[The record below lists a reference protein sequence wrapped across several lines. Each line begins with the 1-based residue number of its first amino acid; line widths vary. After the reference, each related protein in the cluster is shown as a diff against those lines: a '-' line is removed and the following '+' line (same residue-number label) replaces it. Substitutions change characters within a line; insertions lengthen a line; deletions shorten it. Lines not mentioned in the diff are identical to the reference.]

1 MSELMAILSPAKS
14 MEMHGC
20 PGEITPSRPRL
31 QAQTRQLAGLLREH
45 SARKLQSLMSI
56 SPKLAEQN
64 VLRWQNFNMRSNP
77 RTPSAFFFRG
87 DVYQGFEAWTLD
99 RKALAW
105 AQDHVRI
112 LSGLFGLLRP
122 LDSIQPYRLEMST
135 PLKTTSGKDLYAF
148 WGNAITEVLRKDICS
163 RHVDTIVNLA
173 SDEYS
178 RVLDMDALDVAI
190 IQVRFLQVDKA
201 KAKFIALYAKQA
213 RGLMARWMAI
223 HKPKRASELAA
234 FDLGGYQL
242 DQNVSGNGEL
252 IFTRPKP
259 LPKRTR

>member
-1 MSELMAILSPAKS
+1 MSTLMAILSPAKS

-20 PGEITPSRPRL
+20 PGGLTPSRPRL
-31 QAQTRQLAGLLREH
+31 QAQTRQLAELLREH
-45 SARKLQSLMSI
+45 SARKLQALMSI

-64 VLRWQNFNMRSNP
+64 VLRWKNFNMRANP

-135 PLKTTSGKDLYAF
+135 PLKTPSGKDLYAF
-148 WGNAITEVLRKDICS
+148 WGNAITEVLRKDIRS
-163 RHVDTIVNLA
+163 QHADTIVNLA

-178 RVLDMDALDVAI
+178 RVLDMDALNVAI
-190 IQVRFLQVDKA
+190 VQVRFLQVDKA
-201 KAKFIALYAKQA
+201 KTKFISFYAKQA

-223 HKPKRASELAA
+223 HKPRRASDLTD

-242 DQNVSGNGEL
+242 DRNVSGHGEL

-259 LPKRTR
+259 SPRGTR

>member
-1 MSELMAILSPAKS
+1 MAILSPAKS
-14 MEMHGC
+14 MGIHGC
-20 PGEITPSRPRL
+20 PEGITPSRPRL
-31 QAQTRQLAGLLREH
+31 QTQTRKLAGLLRDH

-64 VLRWQNFNMRSNP
+64 VIRWQNFNMRSNP
-77 RTPSAFFFRG
+77 RMPSAFFFRG
-87 DVYQGFEAWTLD
+87 DVYQGFEAWSLD
-99 RKALAW
+99 RKAIAW

-135 PLKTTSGKDLYAF
+135 PLKTSSGKNLYAF
-148 WGNAITEVLRKDICS
+148 WGNTITKVLRKDICS
-163 RHVDTIVNLA
+163 QRVDTIVNLA
-173 SDEYS
+173 SEEYS
-178 RVLDMDALDVAI
+178 RVLDMEALDVAI
-190 IQVRFLQVDKA
+190 VQVRFLQVDKGRTRL
-201 KAKFIALYAKQA
+201 ISLYAKQA

-223 HKPKRASELAA
+223 HKPKRASDLAA

-242 DQNVSGNGEL
+242 DRDASGNGEL

-259 LPKRTR
+259 SPRVNK

>member
-1 MSELMAILSPAKS
+1 

-31 QAQTRQLAGLLREH
+31 QAQTRQLAGLLSEH

-99 RKALAW
+99 CKALAW

-190 IQVRFLQVDKA
+190 IRVRFLQVDKA

>member
-1 MSELMAILSPAKS
+1 

-20 PGEITPSRPRL
+20 SGEITPSRPRL
-31 QAQTRQLAGLLREH
+31 QAQTKQLAGLLLEY
-45 SARKLQSLMSI
+45 SARKLQLLMAI

-77 RTPSAFFFRG
+77 RKPSAFFFRG

-135 PLKTTSGKDLYAF
+135 PLKTTSGKNLYAF

-163 RHVDTIVNLA
+163 QHADAIVNLA

-201 KAKFIALYAKQA
+201 KTAIYASQA
-213 RGLMARWMAI
+213 VT
-223 HKPKRASELAA
+223 
-234 FDLGGYQL
+234 Q
-242 DQNVSGNGEL
+242 
-252 IFTRPKP
+252 KP
-259 LPKRTR
+259 LEGRVASAMASPAVCPRIRRDKM